1 MAKTNTNNVIH
12 TIHFVIGNRGSIGK
26 SFFST
31 LLCHLYGANKKP
43 FTLFDTDPHKKDV
56 SAMYGGITDVHFDA
70 CNEIMVNYS
79 SEAIKCDRIYE
90 EALKQD
96 VIVNLPSDSHA
107 ELFFWLQQNGLDKAE
122 FLQSEKLRIYIWF
135 LSNGDNT
142 SLELLQKT
150 LTSSSAFTTILV
162 RNFGI
167 DHQWNKEKSELPEAI
182 EGISTMDLDIMP
194 RAERQATFKSG
205 KAYDTYSGNKLSQNR
220 LTNYLKIQCDKVLNL
235 FSLVEA
241 SVAA

>member
-26 SFFST
+26 SFFSA